1 METVLNNTNN
11 QFKLE
16 NEMLLVS
23 GSMNANI
30 MRDSIA
36 ILENKLRNNDFNQ
49 SKITKAKFVCT
60 ELIQNVFK
68 HGIIIKEKPS
78 YFTLSVR
85 TNELGENSLVIRTG
99 NGLEKE
105 KAVVL
110 LRKLADIQGLSPV
123 ELKEELKKGM
133 VYNTITGNDNA
144 GLGLLSISYRSNQQ
158 LIFTSESINEVA
170 DYITL
175 EVNI

>member
-1 METVLNNTNN
+1 METVLNNSNDPL
-11 QFKLE
+11 KLE
-16 NEMLLVS
+16 DEMLLVS

-36 ILENKLRNNDFNQ
+36 ILEHKLRNNDFNQ
-49 SKITKAKFVCT
+49 GKITKAKFVCT

-68 HGIIIKEKPS
+68 HGISIKEKPS
-78 YFTLSVR
+78 YFTLSVKM
-85 TNELGENSLVIRTG
+85 NETGENSLVIRTG

-105 KAVVL
+105 KAVIL
-110 LRKLADIQGLSPV
+110 LRKLAQIQGLSPI

-133 VYNTITGNDNA
+133 EFNTISGNDNA
-144 GLGLLSISYRSNQQ
+144 GLGLLSISYRANQQ